1 MNRFSTQLLIGAWA
15 LACAAMPA
23 AAQAQSADS
32 TPAAAKGP
40 AAAATAAPV
49 PASAASARPNS
60 GADEIEEVTVTG
72 FRQSY
77 ATALANKREALG
89 VTDGIS
95 ADGIGRFPDLNVGE
109 ALQRIPGVQ
118 INREADSRDATINL
132 RGLPGTYARMTLNGN
147 TFADAELD
155 GSSPLGAFESDIF
168 SGFAV
173 NKTPSAA
180 DQPGGLSGNID
191 LQVNHALARKDGT
204 LAFSVG
210 SGYEESTS
218 KFTPNAT
225 ASVAEHFLDDR
236 LGVFATA
243 GYSYQDFRRDS
254 ISFNQYTPL
263 SKTTTPNYAALYGT
277 QTIYFPSDDR
287 QFSKESKGHRLSFA
301 AGTEFRPDDHWDTNL
316 VDLYTDRNYGDGNT
330 ILQEVDLR
338 GANTVVTPAGSP
350 FTLGDGNTYINKYTF
365 TNPQVNSSYRSEPY
379 IIGSNTLMGDV
390 GYTTEKV
397 CSLTTLVYSHASN
410 SLNQAQVDWRKLP
423 LGLPAGNGISGSA
436 FSGGSDISN
445 YQLSL
450 TPSPVA
456 SFTPGPFTVVNAN
469 EVGNPSG
476 DHLVVAGT
484 EELSKNDVYS
494 AQSDFEVFIKNRFVD
509 SLQFGI
515 RYEDNKFISGENR
528 STVYGIQSQNISA
541 ALITPANIGSFFG
554 GNANSYN
561 TNWQTINYAAA
572 VAALQPVTVGPG
584 QAVTNAGWVNNVQD
598 PGVGALNF
606 AIDNRIYSGY
616 GMLKFDNK
624 VLSIPVRASAG
635 VRYEYTRQT
644 TDSSQYDAN
653 SNLELTHETHGYGE
667 ALPSVLLMADL
678 TDKFVARAAYYET
691 FVRAQPRQVSP
702 DTVVSGS
709 GTLYTVTLGS
719 LNLSPFT
726 ANSFDLSLE
735 YYNRPGGLLSLALFT
750 KKVKGLIGAETN
762 LNRLCPANGGG
773 FGLGTLTLN
782 GNVCYST
789 YTINGAPIQVDVSGN
804 VNSSAPLT
812 VKGIETSIQQNLDF
826 LPAPLNNLGGILNY
840 SYTTLSGND
849 SQGHPVVLP
858 GVSRNTANAIAYYE
872 GSVLGVRLT
881 YNYRSAYN
889 LEQGTTFLGAADQVK
904 ARGQLDSSVSVK
916 LSNRVSVVGDVFN
929 ITDALR
935 TEYQN
940 TLLMPRRI
948 DYDGRTYQLSVR
960 IVL

>member
-1 MNRFSTQLLIGAWA
+1 MS
-15 LACAAMPA
+15 A
-23 AAQAQSADS
+23 AAQAQSVES
-32 TPAAAKGP
+32 TASAVNKLEP
-40 AAAATAAPV
+40 TAAPAG
-49 PASAASARPNS
+49 ASSAQPNS
-60 GADEIEEVTVTG
+60 GAAGLEEVTVTG

-77 ATALANKREALG
+77 ATALANKRDALG

-147 TFADAELD
+147 AFADAQLD

-168 SGFAV
+168 SAFVV

-180 DQPGGLSGNID
+180 DQPGGLSGNVD
-191 LQVNHALARKDGT
+191 LQVSHALARKDGT

-210 SGYEESTS
+210 SGYEESTG
-218 KFTPNAT
+218 KLTPNAT
-225 ASVAEHFLDDR
+225 GSVAEHFLDDR

-263 SKTTTPNYAALYGT
+263 SKTTTPNYAAQYGT

-287 QFSKESKGHRLSFA
+287 QFSKESKGHRMSFA
-301 AGTEFRPDDHWDTNL
+301 VGTEFKPADDWDINL
-316 VDLYTDRNYGDGNT
+316 DDLYTDRNYGDAHT

-338 GANTVVTPAGSP
+338 GANTIVTPAGSP
-350 FTLGDGNTYINKYTF
+350 FALADGHTYINKYTF
-365 TNPQVNSSYRSEPY
+365 TNPQVNSSYRPEPY
-379 IIGSNTLMGDV
+379 IISSNTLMGDV
-390 GYTTEKV
+390 GYTTDKV
-397 CSLTTLVYSHASN
+397 RSLTTLVYSHASN
-410 SLNQAQVDWRKLP
+410 SVNQGQVDWRKLP
-423 LGLPAGNGISGSA
+423 LALPAGNGISGSA
-436 FSGGSDISN
+436 SSGGDDIGN

-469 EVGNPSG
+469 EVANPSG

-484 EELSKNDVYS
+484 EELAKNNVYS

-515 RYEDNKFISGENR
+515 RYEDNKFTSGQNR
-528 STVYGIQSQNISA
+528 STIYGIQSQNISG
-541 ALITPANIGSFFG
+541 ALIAPANIDGFFG
-554 GNANSYN
+554 ANANGYD
-561 TNWQTINYAAA
+561 TNWQTIDYAAA

-584 QAVTNAGWVNNVQD
+584 QTLTNAGWVNNVKD
-598 PGVGALNF
+598 SGVGALNF
-606 AIDNRIYSGY
+606 AIGNRIYSGY
-616 GMLKFDNK
+616 GMLKFDSK
-624 VLSIPVRASAG
+624 VVSVPVRASAG

-653 SNLELTHETHGYGE
+653 SNLQLTHDTHGYGE

-691 FVRAQPRQVSP
+691 FVRAQPRQVTP
-702 DTVVSGS
+702 VTVVSGS
-709 GTLYTVTLGS
+709 GTVYNVTLGN
-719 LNLSPFT
+719 LNLRPFT
-726 ANSFDLSLE
+726 ANSFDLSFE

-750 KKVKGLIGAETN
+750 KKVKRLIGAETD

-773 FGLGTLTLN
+773 FGLGTLTLI

-789 YTINGAPIQVDVSGN
+789 YTINGAPVQVNVSGN
-804 VNSSAPLT
+804 VNSTAPLT

-840 SYTTLSGND
+840 SYTTLSGSD

-858 GVSRNTANAIAYYE
+858 GVSKNTANAIAYYE

-916 LSNRVSVVGDVFN
+916 LSDRISVVGDVFN
-929 ITDALR
+929 ITDVLR

-948 DYDGRTYQLSVR
+948 DYDGRTYQLAVR
-960 IVL
+960 VVL